1 MELIFEILVEV
12 VFEIVFALVVELLST
27 VGFHILGAPFS
38 GERAGPVAK
47 AFGYLAFGGI
57 LGGLSLLV
65 MPEGQIQSELGQTLY
80 AIGTPIMA
88 GAMMAGIGWI
98 RSKKEKPT
106 VPIESFTYGLLF
118 VLPIVVI
125 RFFFAHT

>member
-1 MELIFEILVEV
+1 MEFIFEILAEILVEV
-12 VFEIVFALVVELLST
+12 VFALIVELFST
-27 VGFHILGAPFS
+27 AGFHFLGAPFS
-38 GERAGPVAK
+38 GEDASPVAK
-47 AFGYLAFGGI
+47 AIGYLVFGGL

-65 MPEGQIQSELGQTLY
+65 MPDGQIQSELGRTLY
-80 AIGTPIMA
+80 AIGTPIIA

-98 RSKKEKPT
+98 RSKKDKPT

-118 VLPIVVI
+118 VLPIVSI